1 MKQNILKVLL
11 VVACAFIAGY
21 NTFKAQEKGTEY
33 VAMTLDNVE
42 AVAACEVS
50 SDSSKNNG
58 VCERDV
64 SDTEDYCVKANW
76 GIQCCATIY

>member
-1 MKQNILKVLL
+1 MKRLRKVPLDYGNPN
-11 VVACAFIAGY
+11 AG
-21 NTFKAQEKGTEY
+21 NGY

-50 SDSSKNNG
+50 SDSSKNKG

-64 SDTEDYCVKANW
+64 NGTEDYCVRSNW
-76 GIQCCATIY
+76 GIQRCATIY

>member
-1 MKQNILKVLL
+1 MKNILKTMA
-11 VVACAFIAGY
+11 VVACVFVAGY
-21 NTFKAQEKGTEY
+21 NTFTVQEKGNGY

-50 SDSSKNNG
+50 SDSSKNKG

-64 SDTEDYCVKANW
+64 NGTEDYCVRSNW